1 MQKSN
6 KKAENSDDILSLAK
20 KVRDACIE
28 AAGNGFQD
36 AKMSGLC
43 NDGAIEA
50 AVGAIQSLDLEKIVQ
65 ESKS

>member
-1 MQKSN
+1 MSDIPTDNSAKLIL
-6 KKAENSDDILSLAK
+6 AE
-20 KVRDACIE
+20 KVRAACIE
-28 AAGNGFQD
+28 AAGNGFRD

-65 ESKS
+65 ESNPSV